1 MAEKTCSLCGE
12 EMTYDDFTSAW
23 LCPTCGNSI
32 REKRTESVSDF
43 TPAETSFGSPAE
55 AAFGSPAEAA
65 LGEPEAPSALETL
78 EVPEVAS
85 ALETPEVPEVASAPE
100 TPKTPEAPIAPE
112 TSEVQEAPKAQS
124 ANEQGIPSF
133 AFPRTDEAANKKAAA
148 RHAKEQEPEEEYPQR
163 NAPGKD
169 TVLKAQAAVAN
180 KNFEEALEI
189 ISDLKKKNWQIAKT
203 YILTLFC
210 GHQAT
215 STEEMLYKLST
226 SSFALQ
232 KLADRADWLELLY
245 ALPADHRR
253 YVKDIIEYCALT
265 IVLSG
270 DAEKILNNARRRTTP
285 RNYSI
290 SRYDA
295 EEKHYMERSAQLKK
309 ARNPDKAPTMEELY
323 YDYEKRFN
331 YSEPSIYSRDT
342 GYNLA
347 VDILEFL
354 LFDDR
359 TYSQKT
365 RPILSRTREARE
377 REAADMRSITASGRS
392 AKSGAKQAAPASTK
406 GVLVTTL
413 DRLVKSGI
421 GPEEIESR
429 RAQLMSDIR
438 DLELQIFDY

>member
-1 MAEKTCSLCGE
+1 MAEKTCSLCGG
-12 EMTYDDFTSAW
+12 EMNYDDFTGAW

-43 TPAETSFGSPAE
+43 TTA
-55 AAFGSPAEAA
+55 AA
-65 LGEPEAPSALETL
+65 LSDASAAEQQDAPETL
-78 EVPEVAS
+78 EVSEAS
-85 ALETPEVPEVASAPE
+85 SLAETPEVSEKPNTPE
-100 TPKTPEAPIAPE
+100 TQ
-112 TSEVQEAPKAQS
+112 EVPDASKAS
-124 ANEQGIPSF
+124 RANTQGIPSF
-133 AFPRTDEAANKKAAA
+133 AFPRTDEAANEKAAA
-148 RHAKEQEPEEEYPQR
+148 RRAKEQDPEEEYPQR

-215 STEEMLYKLST
+215 STEEMFYKLST

-232 KLADRADWLELLY
+232 KLADRADWIELLY

-270 DAEKILNNARRRTTP
+270 DAEKILSNARRRTTP

-290 SRYDA
+290 SRYDE

-323 YDYEKRFN
+323 YDYESRFN
-331 YSEPSIYSRDT
+331 SSEPSIYSRDT

-392 AKSGAKQAAPASTK
+392 ARSGAKQAAPASTK

-413 DRLVKSGI
+413 DRLVKSEI
-421 GPEEIESR
+421 GPQEIESR